1 MVMKTKFI
9 LATIAGLAI
18 AATVFPH
25 AVAAESAQTDGVHV
39 TREVA
44 LRQLAHQMLFYN
56 LEISPEQNQK
66 IDALFH
72 QVYIRVERLLSPQQF
87 DRFHSTL
94 KNGTGLQAA
103 ISSLQLSK
111 VQEIQMRNLLQ
122 AVALQ
127 GTPIFT
133 PAQRSQ
139 IEQNLEEHM
148 DEESANPRAT
158 R

>member
-1 MVMKTKFI
+1 MKTEP
-9 LATIAGLAI
+9 LWTTIAGLAI
-18 AATVFPH
+18 ASTVFPYPI
-25 AVAAESAQTDGVHV
+25 AAQSTGAERTQVN
-39 TREVA
+39 REVE

-66 IDALFH
+66 IDSLFH
-72 QVYIRVERLLSPQQF
+72 QVYLRVERLLSPQQLE
-87 DRFHSTL
+87 RFHSNL

-103 ISSLQLSK
+103 ISSLQLST
-111 VQEIQMRNLLQ
+111 VQELQMRNLLQ